1 MRLWVHEK
9 HNWVIYF
16 IALHVRARIPACLF
30 IVAAKRGDSDFSLGR
45 VGVVIIGHNSDMC
58 LCTFLLVLIQLVV
71 EDVHVGVYLLDY
83 ELGSQFWI

>member
-1 MRLWVHEK
+1 MG
-9 HNWVIYF
+9 
-16 IALHVRARIPACLF
+16 ARIPACLF
-30 IVAAKRGDSDFSLGR
+30 IVAAKRGESDIDLVR

-58 LCTFLLVLIQLVV
+58 LCTRLLVFLQLVV